1 MRGGQK
7 KDGPWDPWEHQWG
20 KERHHRRRH
29 GREPNP
35 EEAAERFAEAV
46 EHVADKVG
54 SALERAF
61 ESTDAEAGKAKAE
74 EVGEKVATAISTAIG
89 KVGDALPSNN
99 PLDRQLKT
107 DRKLIRKR
115 DAANSKM
122 AVFPFIWMGISAV
135 ILFGMM
141 QEGEP
146 LLTAA
151 IPMVILGVVFGALVA
166 KSLAWKSAHKEDIG
180 RAEER
185 LASSE
190 AGGKVAVAPE
200 DGATPDAPTQPEPS
214 DAELDSSSPDSSV
227 SAEFETADDE
237 EGVHSHFYTREP
249 TANARLDVVE
259 LEALQ
264 VMDLVREMGED
275 RPDILRSVERTVA
288 KNRELKERRAR
299 LETILE
305 DPDLARLDDRIEDL
319 EARITET
326 EDPATRGIYE
336 RTLEQ
341 LRVQDESLADV
352 RLMLERVEAY
362 SNASLQSLRTIHI
375 DLLRLQTGD
384 LGDPA
389 NALDEI
395 STRAGNLS
403 LETKGVRE
411 VVDEVERAR
420 LAAGR
425 SKVRQL

>member
-1 MRGGQK
+1 
-7 KDGPWDPWEHQWG
+7 
-20 KERHHRRRH
+20 
-29 GREPNP
+29 
-35 EEAAERFAEAV
+35 
-46 EHVADKVG
+46 VANKVG

-61 ESTDAEAGKAKAE
+61 ESDEAEAGKAKAE

-89 KVGDALPSNN
+89 KVGEALPGND
-99 PLDRQLKT
+99 PLERQLKA
-107 DRKLIRKR
+107 DRKLIRRR
-115 DAANSKM
+115 DSANSKM
-122 AVFPFIWMGISAV
+122 AVFPFIWAGVSAV

-141 QEGEP
+141 QEGEA
-146 LLTAA
+146 LATAG
-151 IPMVILGVVFGALVA
+151 IPITILAVVFGALVA
-166 KSLAWKSAHKEDIG
+166 KNLAWKSAHRGEIE
-180 RAEER
+180 RAESR
-185 LASSE
+185 LADAE
-190 AGGKVAVAPE
+190 PGGQATDTPADAVEPDEPPAPE
-200 DGATPDAPTQPEPS
+200 PEE
-214 DAELDSSSPDSSV
+214 AERDSVPDSTI
-227 SAEFETADDE
+227 SAEFETGDDE
-237 EGVHSHFYTREP
+237 DGAMAHFYTREP

-264 VMDLVREMGED
+264 VMDLVRELGDD
-275 RPDILRSVERTVA
+275 RPDIMKSVESTVA

-299 LETILE
+299 LEKILD
-305 DPDLARLDDRIEDL
+305 DPDLSKLDERIEDL
-319 EARITET
+319 EARIQET

-411 VVDEVERAR
+411 IVDEVERAR